1 LAPAPAATAATAA
14 FARGPGSP
22 DSRVIRFL
30 LNNFSTPVL
39 AVFVIGG
46 FIIVAAVGLAIVRTR
61 WPHFIAGEHNDVAGI
76 LLQVVGAM
84 YGILLAFVIV
94 SVYQSFSDTESNVRE
109 EATALAQI
117 HRDVQHMPIAGE
129 IDGAI
134 NDYVHTVVEVEWPLM
149 AEAKLTDRGWADV
162 DALFT
167 VLQGYEPQT
176 NSQSSFYDAAI
187 GDLNDIV
194 ATRRARLFDAQ
205 EEIPEVLQWLLF
217 VGALGLIA
225 FTWLFG
231 MKRFRTQLLMVLG
244 VAILLGASLLIAM
257 ELDHPFSGD
266 LTVSPQ
272 PFREGSLAVFWH

>member
-1 LAPAPAATAATAA
+1 M
-14 FARGPGSP
+14 
-22 DSRVIRFL
+22 IRFL

-39 AVFVIGG
+39 ALFVIGG
-46 FIIVAAVGLAIVRTR
+46 FVIVAAVGLAIVRTR

-109 EATALAQI
+109 EATALSQI
-117 HRDVQHMPIAGE
+117 HRDVQHMSIAGD
-129 IDGAI
+129 IDSAI
-134 NDYVHTVVEVEWPLM
+134 NDYVHTVVNVEWPLM
-149 AEAKLTDRGWADV
+149 AEAKLADRGWVDV
-162 DALFT
+162 DAMFT
-167 VLQGYEPQT
+167 VLQSYEPQT

-205 EEIPEVLQWLLF
+205 EEIPDVLQWLLF

-244 VAILLGASLLIAM
+244 VAILLSASLLIAM
-257 ELDHPFSGD
+257 LLDHPFSGD
-266 LTVSPQ
+266 LTVSYQ
-272 PFREGSLAVFWH
+272 PFQEGSLAVFWP